1 MLKNIKTKAQSA
13 WGSKMKA
20 KQVSENIPLLKMA
33 DNILI
38 FQTQNIPHDLPSEA
52 FQ

>member
-1 MLKNIKTKAQSA
+1 MFQSIITKAQST

-20 KQVSENIPLLKMA
+20 KQISQNIPLLNMA

-38 FQTQNIPHDLPSEA
+38 FQTENIPDDFPSEA
-52 FQ
+52 

>member
-1 MLKNIKTKAQSA
+1 MLPIIATKVQSP

-20 KQVSENIPLLKMA
+20 KQVSQNIPLLNMP

-38 FQTQNIPHDLPSEA
+38 FQTRNIPDDFPSEA
-52 FQ
+52 LQ